1 MDVEDTFFFPPWAQG
16 EVQGFLVSLHI
27 SGGET
32 GVLDISRMKEVV
44 FRKGDRA
51 L

>member
-1 MDVEDTFFFPPWAQG
+1 M
-16 EVQGFLVSLHI
+16 SLHI